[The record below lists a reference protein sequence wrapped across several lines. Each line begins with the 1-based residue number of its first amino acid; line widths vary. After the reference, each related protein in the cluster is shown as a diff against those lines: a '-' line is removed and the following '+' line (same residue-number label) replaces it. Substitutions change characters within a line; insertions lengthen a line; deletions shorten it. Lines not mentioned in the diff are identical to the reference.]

1 MQKEITY
8 ADTHTHTNLCRN
20 THKHVQTTTHAD
32 THTQMQTHTQTPMQT
47 HKETNTILSVKSL
60 ASSARIQKAC
70 PSNSHADS

>member
-8 ADTHTHTNLCRN
+8 ADTHTHKPLQEHTQTRADNHTCRH
-20 THKHVQTTTHAD
+20 TQ
-32 THTQMQTHTQTPMQT
+32 TQMQTHTQTPMQT